1 MNVANGVR
9 INHIVPGF
17 SDLRIYTTLNFPSAR
32 TYFVGIYLAK
42 DLKMVTYI
50 Q

>member
-1 MNVANGVR
+1 MNQKNPMEV
-9 INHIVPGF
+9 
-17 SDLRIYTTLNFPSAR
+17 LRIYTTLNFPSAR

>member
-9 INHIVPGF
+9 INHIVPG
-17 SDLRIYTTLNFPSAR
+17 LYTTLNFPSAR